1 MRYVLDG
8 GQMKQVDKYSIEEIK
23 IPSMVLMERAALSVA
38 RYIKKQKGIRTVL
51 CVCGYGN
58 NGADGVAVARILAQ
72 WGFLAKIYT
81 VGNPDSA
88 TREFRQQLEIAM
100 GCGVQVTKR
109 PIYND
114 YDVIVDAMF
123 GVGLSRELQGIYA
136 NTVRRI
142 NESGRYIVAV
152 DIPSGISSY
161 TGQVLG
167 TAVKANVTV
176 TFGAYK
182 NGLLLN
188 QGREYAGQVI
198 VGDAGF
204 PVKAFDRVKKKGF
217 ILEKKDVKRLPK
229 RPGDGNK
236 GTFGKVFV
244 IAGSE
249 NMSGA
254 AVMSVSSAY
263 RCGAGLVKLITHIR
277 TGETVRKVVPEALV
291 TTYDNNTGREDL
303 VADIMQGISWC
314 DIVIIGPGISL
325 GPVAELMVETVMK
338 NCDKPVICDADAI
351 TILAANREL
360 IRQRRCSQLIVTPHV
375 GEMSRLTG
383 LSVTDIKAAP
393 IETART
399 WSAKHKAI
407 CVLKD
412 AVTVV
417 ADSNGEYYIN
427 TTGNCGMAKGG
438 SGDVLTGVIAG
449 LVENDRAANN
459 ALGLMRSV
467 SLAVYIHGLAGDM
480 AAQDCGK
487 YGMLPQD
494 MIKKLL
500 KIMKE

>member
-8 GQMKQVDKYSIEEIK
+8 SQMKQVDKYSIEEMN
-23 IPSMVLMERAALSVA
+23 IPSMVLMERAALCIA
-38 RYIKKQKGIRTVL
+38 KYIKKRKGVRTVL
-51 CVCGYGN
+51 CVCGCGN
-58 NGADGVAVARILAQ
+58 NGADGVAVARILTQ
-72 WGFLAKIYT
+72 WGFGAKIYPI
-81 VGNPDSA
+81 GNPDSG
-88 TREFRQQLEIAM
+88 TEEFRQQLEIATK
-100 GCGVQVTKR
+100 CGVQVTKR

-123 GVGLSRELQGIYA
+123 GVGLSRELQGVYA
-136 NTVRRI
+136 NAVKRI
-142 NESGRYIVAV
+142 NESGKCIVAV

-167 TAVKANVTV
+167 VAVKADVTV

-182 NGLLLN
+182 NGLLLGP
-188 QGREYAGQVI
+188 GREYAGQVI

-204 PVKAFDRVKKKGF
+204 PAKAFDRIKKKGF
-217 ILEKKDVKRLPK
+217 VLEKKDIKLLPK
-229 RPGDGNK
+229 RPENGNK
-236 GTFGKVFV
+236 GTFGKVLI

-254 AVMSVSSAY
+254 AVLSVSSAY

-291 TTYDNNTGREDL
+291 TTYDNNTGRDDL
-303 VADIMQGISWC
+303 VANIIQGISWC

-325 GPVAELMVETVMK
+325 EPVAEFIVKTVME
-338 NCDKPVICDADAI
+338 NSDKPIICDADAI
-351 TILAANREL
+351 TILAAKREL
-360 IRQRRCSQLIVTPHV
+360 FRQRRCSQLIVTPHV

-383 LSVTDIKAAP
+383 LSVADIKAAP
-393 IETART
+393 IDTARA
-399 WSAKHKAI
+399 WAAKHKSI

-427 TTGNCGMAKGG
+427 NNGNCGMAKGG

-449 LVENDRAANN
+449 VVENDRAANN